1 MAAAGDTVAR
11 ALVDSAFSLAAV
23 EGTPDVECAAVAAVP
38 FLLDP
43 ISALRTGGQVSGAA
57 TSLCVRVVATYVVG
71 VASRVCGHLADGLAS
86 SLSPW
91 LSLPPGYGVKAFLP
105 PGRSAAQDAVA
116 AECTLLGGVCV
127 CDLSAPRGA
136 EADALAGMA

>member
-1 MAAAGDTVAR
+1 MQLMDG
-11 ALVDSAFSLAAV
+11 ALII
-23 EGTPDVECAAVAAVP
+23 VAAQAC
-38 FLLDP
+38 FY
-43 ISALRTGGQVSGAA
+43 GARQPRP
-57 TSLCVRVVATYVVG
+57 CVRVVATYVVG
-71 VASRVCGHLADGLAS
+71 VASRVCGHPADDLAS

-91 LSLPPGYGVKAFLP
+91 LSLPSGYGVKAFLP
-105 PGRSAAQDAVA
+105 PGRSAAQDAVS